1 VERLPQLGL
10 YRIATG
16 TALILAP
23 ALLLLD
29 NLLHPEELERG
40 NQTEQVGLIA
50 DAYTR
55 WQVAHAIGFVAILVF
70 CAALLGLAFL
80 VRRRQP
86 LLGLAGGLLGLV
98 GLVGFA
104 AAITIDGFTWG
115 VVGVTSVD
123 PRIGAPSAASTLQV
137 VQESRWAL
145 MYYLATIGFVAGML
159 MLAVGAARQGA
170 VPAWAAGLLV
180 LAVVMVASETAIISN
195 AYFIAGAAVFLV
207 AGIATALP
215 ILRMSDHEFARGG
228 PAAASP

>member
-16 TALILAP
+16 TTLILGP

-29 NLLHPEELERG
+29 NVLHPKELERG
-40 NQTEQVGLIA
+40 NQGEQVGLIA

-55 WQVAHAIGFVAILVF
+55 WQLAHAIGFVAILVF

-86 LLGLAGGLLGLV
+86 LLGLIGGLLGLV
-98 GLVGFA
+98 GTLGFA
-104 AAITIDGFTWG
+104 AVITIDGFTWG
-115 VVGVTSVD
+115 VVGVTAAD
-123 PRIGAPSAASTLQV
+123 PRIGAASAASTLQV

-145 MYYLATIGFVAGML
+145 VYYLTTVGFVLGMV

-170 VPAWAAGLLV
+170 VPAWASGLLV
-180 LAVVMVASETAIISN
+180 LAVLMVASETAIISN

-207 AGIATALP
+207 AGIVTALP
-215 ILRMSDHEFARGG
+215 ILRMSDGEFARGG
-228 PAAASP
+228 PAPAS

>member
-16 TALILAP
+16 TTLILGP

-29 NLLHPEELERG
+29 NVLHPKELERG
-40 NQTEQVGLIA
+40 NQGEQVGLIA

-55 WQVAHAIGFVAILVF
+55 WQLAHAIGFVAILVF

-80 VRRRQP
+80 MRRRLP
-86 LLGLAGGLLGLV
+86 LLGLIGGLLGLV
-98 GLVGFA
+98 GTLGFA
-104 AAITIDGFTWG
+104 AVITIDGFTWG
-115 VVGVTSVD
+115 VVGVTAAD
-123 PRIGAPSAASTLQV
+123 PRIGAASAASTLQV

-145 MYYLATIGFVAGML
+145 VYYLTTVGFVLGMV

-170 VPAWAAGLLV
+170 VPAWASGLLV
-180 LAVVMVASETAIISN
+180 LAVLMVASETAIISN

-207 AGIATALP
+207 AGIVTALP
-215 ILRMSDHEFARGG
+215 ILRMSDGEFARGG
-228 PAAASP
+228 PAAAS

>member
-16 TALILAP
+16 TALILGP

-29 NLLHPEELERG
+29 NVLHPKELERG
-40 NQTEQVGLIA
+40 NHGEQVALIA

-55 WQVAHAIGFVAILVF
+55 WQLAHAIGFVAILVF

-98 GLVGFA
+98 GTLGFA
-104 AAITIDGFTWG
+104 AVITIDGLTWG
-115 VVGVTSVD
+115 VVGVTAAD
-123 PRIGAPSAASTLQV
+123 PRIGAASAASTLQV

-145 MYYLATIGFVAGML
+145 VYYLMTVGFVLGMV

-170 VPAWAAGLLV
+170 VPAWASGLLV
-180 LAVVMVASETAIISN
+180 LAVLMVASETAIISN

-207 AGIATALP
+207 AGIVTALP
-215 ILRMSDHEFARGG
+215 ILRMSDGEFARGG
-228 PAAASP
+228 PAAAS